1 MNTRQMWLSDGPL
14 EKGADSPNRARLFY
28 FGAAVLLLAL
38 MFLGFQQFYLHGKAY
53 PNRELAPPIR
63 TLLIL
68 HGASMLMWVL
78 LFLVQPLLIVAGNR
92 RVHMMLGRIG
102 AVLAAGIVILGYRL
116 AVEATRIKPPEMRL
130 WGLDPKQFL
139 AISIIS
145 ITVFAV
151 FVSVGV
157 WNRRR
162 PQVHRPMML
171 LATLAVIPAALD
183 RTEFITSLYAG
194 TVWGAVF
201 GPFFGSLVIGM
212 FLLALKWRLTRS
224 LNKWFAIGYAGLV
237 FSSASIM
244 QLATTR
250 AWDQFA
256 SFLLG

>member
-102 AVLAAGIVILGYRL
+102 AVLAVGIVILGYRL

-162 PQVHRPMML
+162 PEVHRPMML

>member
-102 AVLAAGIVILGYRL
+102 AVLAVGIVILGYRL